1 LGLPTARRARELRVD
16 LALLVRAGEA
26 VAEKILGIDLG
37 STAIKVVQVSRTLKM
52 AQVTGCARARV
63 PVNSDLG
70 QVAQLLK
77 ELIDHRGLESD
88 RYLLAV
94 GTDEAFIRRTSFPFT
109 SDRKIAQVIRFDLE
123 SDLPVAVEELA
134 VDFMKREQLASGQ
147 QGVLAAAI
155 SKRVLTPLLA
165 ALREQGIEPTTVD
178 LDGGALGAVAQEL
191 RGQAPERLVVLD
203 IGQRKTTFMYWQ
215 NGRPAYLRALMGGCA
230 RLARVTADSLGV
242 SPEQGLE
249 RLFAVGVGG
258 AAKGPDATAAFLAIT
273 KEIEALAREI
283 ELSLL
288 AAQVEEH
295 QEKAELVVLTG
306 GGSLIGGLA
315 PALEQALGL
324 PVRSLA
330 DLQPG
335 GVLGQIGE
343 AAKDAPVYAVAGGL
357 VLGRLTHRGGFN
369 FRREGT
375 TALNFFVKWRRE
387 VTYAAVAVT
396 LLAVTWLASVGL
408 DTFMKKRRLVSLERN
423 IETVFHRALPDVKG
437 RLQPAQYVSALKAR
451 VKELGQ
457 AATFL
462 SQREQHSAVELLR
475 NVSAAVPKN
484 LDVSV
489 TLLTMEGP
497 QVRLSGKADAFNTV
511 DSLKSALAES
521 QQFAKVTITDAK
533 AAADGKGVQYSMDL
547 ERKAAP

>member
-1 LGLPTARRARELRVD
+1 
-16 LALLVRAGEA
+16 

-37 STAIKVVQVSRTLKM
+37 SRVIKVVQVHRTLKT
-52 AQVTGCARARV
+52 AQVTGYASARV
-63 PVNSDLG
+63 PAGSEPGRV
-70 QVAQLLK
+70 VQLLK
-77 ELIDHRGLESD
+77 ELIGHHRLESD

-94 GTDEAFIRRTSFPFT
+94 GSEEAFIRRASFPFT
-109 SDRKIAQVIRFDLE
+109 SDRKIAQVISFDLE
-123 SDLPVAVEELA
+123 SDLPVGVEDVA
-134 VDFMKREQLASGQ
+134 VDFVKREQLANGQ
-147 QGVLAAAI
+147 QGVLAAALP
-155 SKRVLTPLLA
+155 KRVLAPLLA

-203 IGQRKTTFMYWQ
+203 IGQRKTIFMYWE
-215 NGRPAYLRALMGGCA
+215 NGRPAYLRALMGGCG
-230 RLARVTADSLGV
+230 RLARVMADSLGL
-242 SPEQGLE
+242 SPEEGLE
-249 RLFAVGVGG
+249 RLFAVGMNG
-258 AAKGPDATAAFLAIT
+258 AAKGADAKAARLAIT

-306 GGSLIGGLA
+306 GGSLITGLA

-335 GVLGQIGE
+335 GLLGQIGE
-343 AAKDAPVYAVAGGL
+343 AAQDAPVYAVAGGL
-357 VLGRLTHRGGFN
+357 VLGRLTRRGGFN
-369 FRREGT
+369 FQREGT
-375 TALNFFVKWRRE
+375 AALDFLVRWRRE

-396 LLAVTWLASVGL
+396 LLAVTWLGSVAL
-408 DTFMKKRRLVSLERN
+408 DTYMKKRRLVSLQQN

-437 RLQPAQYVSALKAR
+437 GLQPAQYGSTLKAR

-475 NVSAAVPKN
+475 TVSAAVPKN

-489 TLLTMEGP
+489 TLLNMDGP

-511 DSLKSALAES
+511 DSLKNALAES
-521 QQFAKVTITDAK
+521 QQFSKVTITDAK
-533 AAADGKGVQYSMDL
+533 AAADGKGVQFSLEL
-547 ERKAAP
+547 ERKVAP